1 MNVVI
6 VADEGYIQHAGVML
20 TSLFET
26 NKGCRIRVFLLTNGI
41 SDDNQRRL
49 ECLCKAYG
57 NSIEI
62 CQPDSQ
68 LSQYCDID
76 KLNSSNWSKMIYY
89 KLFMPHI
96 LPLEVERCLFLDVD
110 MVVVDNLNELYNIPL
125 NPNAIIAAV
134 EDVISCLPRKDTL
147 GLSETDPYINSGV
160 MVCDIARWREEEN
173 NHPIFDFVIE
183 HSNVFVNEQDVIATY
198 MKGRIQLLPIKW
210 NMVGCNYLRKKFVFP
225 KYYAELSDARKH
237 PAIHHFCTLIQPWYA
252 DSPHPYKHLYTRYLG
267 IYAHITGA
275 PVNMKLPY
283 KTKPKTFLQK
293 VRHFI
298 ARTLNAFD
306 IIKQPGYVLHKFR
319 Y

>member
-1 MNVVI
+1 MPF
-6 VADEGYIQHAGVML
+6 A
-20 TSLFET
+20 
-26 NKGCRIRVFLLTNGI
+26 
-41 SDDNQRRL
+41 
-49 ECLCKAYG
+49 KAYG

-173 NHPIFDFVIE
+173 NHPIFEFVIE